1 MKNQLK
7 DNIGGRTA
15 SPGLNFFSRGGG
27 FTLIEVMVVMMLS
40 IMLLISV
47 WQLFRMITRTQMYTQ
62 DEISVQ
68 RAVRVIVERIK
79 NDLRAAVF
87 PDGLIGDKFIIQDP
101 VDINGKEV
109 GGARIRFARFHGFD
123 DKGKPIVEKVVYI
136 FDRGNGRVKRAN
148 WSGTWEQKNDSVEN
162 EKIVDSLS
170 SLSNSTNGSYLFFN
184 TFYTD
189 TDREGFKGRLFV
201 FIGLKGVY
209 GNDVKIKHEIKL
221 DLVVGPRFITSKD
234 REPFWNLN
242 PMSRLNV
249 EDFQK

>member
-1 MKNQLK
+1 MKNKIADNTGNRPAAEGLK
-7 DNIGGRTA
+7 
-15 SPGLNFFSRGGG
+15 FFSRGGG

-47 WQLFRMITRTQMYTQ
+47 WQLFRMITSTQIYTQ

-148 WSGTWEQKNDSVEN
+148 WSGAWEQTNDSVEN

-170 SLSNSTNGSYLFFN
+170 SLSNETNGSYLYFN

-209 GNDVKIKHEIKL
+209 GNDAKIKHEIKL

>member
-1 MKNQLK
+1 MKNK
-7 DNIGGRTA
+7 IVDNSVNQPGA
-15 SPGLNFFSRGGG
+15 SRFKFFSRSGG

-123 DKGKPIVEKVVYI
+123 DKGKPIVEKVVYM

-148 WSGTWEQKNDSVEN
+148 WSGNWEQANDSIEN

-170 SLSNSTNGSYLFFN
+170 SLSNETNGSYLYFN

-209 GNDVKIKHEIKL
+209 GNDANIKHEIKL

>member
-1 MKNQLK
+1 MKNILLNK
-7 DNIGGRTA
+7 RGLARPAKNSSGG
-15 SPGLNFFSRGGG
+15 SG

-47 WQLFRMITRTQMYTQ
+47 WQLFRMITRTQVYTQ
-62 DEISVQ
+62 EEISCQ
-68 RAVRVIVERIK
+68 RSVRVIVERIK

-148 WSGTWEQKNDSVEN
+148 WSGPWEQKNDSVEN

-170 SLSNSTNGSYLFFN
+170 SLPNGTNGSYLYFN

-201 FIGLKGVY
+201 FIGLKAVY
-209 GNDVKIKHEIKL
+209 GNDVKVKHEIKL

-242 PMSRLNV
+242 PMSRLDV
-249 EDFQK
+249 EAFQK

>member
-1 MKNQLK
+1 MKNK
-7 DNIGGRTA
+7 IADNSGNR
-15 SPGLNFFSRGGG
+15 PGAPRHKFFSRRGG

-47 WQLFRMITRTQMYTQ
+47 WQLFRMITRTQIYTQ
-62 DEISVQ
+62 DEIAVQ

-101 VDINGKEV
+101 VDIKGKEV

-148 WSGTWEQKNDSVEN
+148 WSGNWEQTNDSIEN

-170 SLSNSTNGSYLFFN
+170 SLSNETNGSYLYFN

-209 GNDVKIKHEIKL
+209 GNDANIKHDIKL
-221 DLVVGPRFITSKD
+221 DLVIGPRFITSKD

-242 PMSRLNV
+242 PMSRLSV

>member
-1 MKNQLK
+1 MNERIMNE
-7 DNIGGRTA
+7 NISAGYGPGRRRL
-15 SPGLNFFSRGGG
+15 PGPRG
-27 FTLIEVMVVMMLS
+27 FTLVEVMVVMGLS

-47 WQLFRMITRTQMYTQ
+47 WQLFRMVTRTQVYTQ
-62 DEISVQ
+62 DEISAQ

-101 VDINGKEV
+101 MEMDGKQV

-123 DKGKPIVEKVVYI
+123 DKGKPIIEKVVYI
-136 FDRGNGRVKRAN
+136 FDKGNGRVKRAN
-148 WSGTWEQKNDSVEN
+148 WSGEWGQKNDSVEN
-162 EKIVDSLS
+162 EKTVDSLS
-170 SLSNSTNGSYLFFN
+170 SLPNGTNGSYLYFN

-201 FIGLKGVY
+201 FVGLKASY
-209 GNDVKIKHEIKL
+209 GNDVKVKHEIKL
-221 DLVVGPRFITSKD
+221 ELVVGPRFITSKD

-242 PMSRLNV
+242 PMSRLDV
-249 EDFQK
+249 EAFQK